1 MSVIATKDNQ
11 LNLYICNED
20 SLTKKV
26 IAMAHSTK
34 TELNII
40 DICKTRI
47 TGTEWLE
54 LATKAG
60 LNVFD
65 FIQTNHATY
74 VDIYHK
80 NGISLDEE
88 SAIKILNSHPEV
100 LVYPI
105 ALRGEKAVLCKNE
118 SDILQLQTSDT
129 GDVPIP

>member
-1 MSVIATKDNQ
+1 MGVIATKDNQ
-11 LNLYICNED
+11 LNLYICNKD

-34 TELNII
+34 KELNIV
-40 DICKTRI
+40 DVCKTRL

-54 LATKAG
+54 LASKSG

-65 FIQTNHATY
+65 FIQTHHTTY
-74 VDIYHK
+74 LDLYQK
-80 NGISLDEE
+80 NGVSMDEE

-105 ALRGEKAVLCKNE
+105 ALKGKKAVLCKNE
-118 SDILQLQTSDT
+118 TDILQFQT
-129 GDVPIP
+129 